1 MPELILASSSPRRAL
16 LLSAAG
22 YRYAVRPADVV
33 EEREPG
39 ESPEEMVLRLST
51 WKSEAHPVAAGD
63 VVLAA
68 DTVVVRDDD
77 VLGKPIDRDDAI
89 QTLRSLAGRHHRVLT
104 GWTVRSTT
112 EERFGVA
119 ESLVRFTDRTDAE
132 LAGYV
137 DRVQPYDKAGSYALQ
152 GDDGWLVAEVVG
164 SRGNVMG
171 LPIGDIAEA
180 LSDLGIERST
190 AERG

>member
-1 MPELILASSSPRRAL
+1 M
-16 LLSAAG
+16 
-22 YRYAVRPADVV
+22 
-33 EEREPG
+33 
-39 ESPEEMVLRLST
+39 
-51 WKSEAHPVAAGD
+51 
-63 VVLAA
+63 
-68 DTVVVRDDD
+68 
-77 VLGKPIDRDDAI
+77 
-89 QTLRSLAGRHHRVLT
+89 
-104 GWTVRSTT
+104 
-112 EERFGVA
+112 
-119 ESLVRFTDRTDAE
+119 RFTDRTDAE